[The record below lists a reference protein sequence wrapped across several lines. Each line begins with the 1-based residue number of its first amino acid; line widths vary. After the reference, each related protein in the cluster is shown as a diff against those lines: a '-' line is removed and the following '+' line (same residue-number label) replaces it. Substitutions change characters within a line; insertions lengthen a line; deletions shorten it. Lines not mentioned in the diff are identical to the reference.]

1 MLLAKSILLGLLL
14 FVILLVVLLWFVT
27 PKGAGFGQMMFSI
40 EVVRRIVTI
49 IGGCAAGLI
58 IGSGVLFWLAQSLHA
73 RNLKMLTGAGN

>member
-1 MLLAKSILLGLLL
+1 MLVLKSTLAGLLL
-14 FVILLVVLLWFVT
+14 FVVMLVFLLWLVT

-49 IGGCAAGLI
+49 IAGFAAGLI

-73 RNLKMLTGAGN
+73 RNLKMLTGAGG